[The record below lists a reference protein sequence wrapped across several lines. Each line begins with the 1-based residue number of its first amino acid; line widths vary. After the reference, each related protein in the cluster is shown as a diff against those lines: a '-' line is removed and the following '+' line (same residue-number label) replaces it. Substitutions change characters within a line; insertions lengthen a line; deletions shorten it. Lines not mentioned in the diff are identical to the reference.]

1 MYCIIAYLL
10 CSEFKITLFFF
21 SNNSFAKV
29 VFNML
34 LWIASDNM
42 SVCLFIVN
50 N

>member
-34 LWIASDNM
+34 LWIASDNVSM
-42 SVCLFIVN
+42 FIYC
-50 N
+50 